1 MSPCS
6 IKHHLPTPTVTIHP
20 LYPVLCLVIQS
31 RPTLCDPMDWS
42 LPGSSVHGD
51 SPDKNTEVGCHAL
64 LQGIVPIQGSNL
76 GLPHCRQILY
86 YLSHQRS
93 PRILEWA
100 AYSFSRE
107 TSWPRNPDR
116 ASCIAGRFFTSWAT
130 REVHWTTWEVPKA
143 IYTIRLKQF
152 NYLILIQKIKH
163 LRGLCAW
170 LTNIF

>member
-1 MSPCS
+1 MFKEINS
-6 IKHHLPTPTVTIHP
+6 KLYIHACTCLAVSDSLRLAPWNISHQAPQSMGILQARILEWVAMP
-20 LYPVLCLVIQS
+20 L
-31 RPTLCDPMDWS
+31 
-42 LPGSSVHGD
+42 
-51 SPDKNTEVGCHAL
+51 
-64 LQGIVPIQGSNL
+64 GIIPIQGSNL

-107 TSWPRNPDR
+107 NSWPRNPTR

-143 IYTIRLKQF
+143 IYTIRRKLHK
-152 NYLILIQKIKH
+152 NHSLITLY
-163 LRGLCAW
+163 
-170 LTNIF
+170 